1 MMEVT
6 ELAKRLFEYRNGDEM
21 QLSLLVKS
29 ADTRIAK
36 NGKKFISF
44 ILQDKSGHLPAKMWD
59 ASDAA
64 IEQFKSGV
72 VVRITGKRELYHDN
86 PQIKLYSIRLA
97 TQEEGDNPKNFLEQA
112 PEKST
117 QMEEEIG
124 SFVFD
129 ILNPNWNR
137 IVRKLLADHHDAFF
151 SYPAAKANHHANGG
165 GLAFHTLSI
174 LRLAKHIGEQYPNI
188 NVSLLYAGA
197 ILHDMGKTIEL
208 SGPVSTEYTVTGNLI
223 GHIVLIDE
231 EIIRACIELNIDST
245 KEDVVMLRHT
255 VLAHHGLL
263 EYGSPVRPQLPEAQI
278 LHDLDELD
286 ASINMMTNAVARADE
301 GDFSE
306 HLFGMDNRRF
316 YKPASIQHYSGR
328 DSQK

>member
-1 MMEVT
+1 M
-6 ELAKRLFEYRNGDEM
+6 AKRLFEYRNGDEI

-29 ADTRIAK
+29 AEVRLAK
-36 NGKKFISF
+36 NGKKFIAF
-44 ILQDKSGHLPAKMWD
+44 VLQDTSGHMPAKMWD

-64 IEQFKSGV
+64 IQQFKAGE
-72 VVRITGKRELYHDN
+72 VVRVRGKRELYNDN
-86 PQIKLYSIRLA
+86 PQIKLYSLRLA
-97 TQEEGDNPKNFLEQA
+97 TQEEGNDPKYFLERA
-112 PEKST
+112 PEKTSD
-117 QMEEEIG
+117 MESDVG
-124 SFVFD
+124 AFVFD

-151 SYPAAKANHHANGG
+151 SYPAAKSNHHANGG

-174 LRLAKHIGEQYPNI
+174 LRLAKSVGEQYPNL

-208 SGPVSTEYTVTGNLI
+208 SGPVSTEYTVAGNLI

-231 EIIRACIELNIDST
+231 EIVRVCAELKID
-245 KEDVVMLRHT
+245 KNQEDVLMLRHT

-278 LHDLDELD
+278 LHNLDELD
-286 ASINMMTNAVARADE
+286 ASINMMANAVAHVE
-301 GDFSE
+301 PGQFSE
-306 HLFGMDNRRF
+306 RLFGMDNRRF
-316 YKPASIQHYSGR
+316 YHPEGLQHYSGVNR
-328 DSQK
+328 DK

>member
-1 MMEVT
+1 M
-6 ELAKRLFEYRNGDEM
+6 AKHLFEYRNGEDIE
-21 QLSLLVKS
+21 LPLLIKS
-29 ADTRIAK
+29 ADIRIAK
-36 NGKKFISF
+36 NGKKFIAL
-44 ILQDKSGHLPAKMWD
+44 ILQDTSGHMPAKLWD

-64 IEQFKSGV
+64 IEQYKAGEV
-72 VVRITGKRELYHDN
+72 VHVRGKRELYNDN
-86 PQIKLYSIRLA
+86 PQIKLYGMRLA
-97 TQEEGDNPKNFLEQA
+97 TQEEGNDPKYFLERA
-112 PEKST
+112 PEKSGD
-117 QMEEEIG
+117 MEEDIS

-151 SYPAAKANHHANGG
+151 SYPAAKSNHHANGG

-174 LRLAKHIGEQYPNI
+174 LRLAKHVGEQYPNI

-231 EIIRACIELNIDST
+231 EIIRACIELKIDST
-245 KEDVVMLRHT
+245 QEDVVLLRHMI
-255 VLAHHGLL
+255 LAHHGLL

-286 ASINMMTNAVARADE
+286 ASINMMTTAVAHVE
-301 GDFSE
+301 GGQFSE
-306 HLFGMDNRRF
+306 RLFGMDNRRF
-316 YKPASIQHYSGR
+316 YRPEGIQHLSG
-328 DSQK
+328 SPKE

>member
-1 MMEVT
+1 MH
-6 ELAKRLFEYRNGDEM
+6 LAKHLFEYRNGDDIE
-21 QLSLLVKS
+21 LSLLIKS

-36 NGKKFISF
+36 NGKKFISM
-44 ILQDKSGHLPAKMWD
+44 ILQDTSGHMPAKLWD

-64 IEQFKSGV
+64 IQQFKSGEV
-72 VVRITGKRELYHDN
+72 VHVRGKRELYNDN
-86 PQIKLYSIRLA
+86 PQIKLYGLRLA
-97 TQEEGDNPKNFLEQA
+97 TQEEGNDPKYFLEKA
-112 PEKST
+112 PEKT
-117 QMEEEIG
+117 GDMEEDIS

-151 SYPAAKANHHANGG
+151 TYPAAKSNHHANGG

-174 LRLAKHIGEQYPNI
+174 LRLAKSVGEQYPNL

-231 EIIRACIELNIDST
+231 EIIRACIELKIDST
-245 KEDVVMLRHT
+245 QEDVVLLRHMI
-255 VLAHHGLL
+255 LSHHGLL
-263 EYGSPVRPQLPEAQI
+263 EYGSPVRPELPEAQN

-286 ASINMMTNAVARADE
+286 ASINMMTTAVAHVE
-301 GDFSE
+301 PGQFSE
-306 HLFGMDNRRF
+306 RLFGMDNRRF
-316 YKPASIQHYSGR
+316 YHPEGIQHLSGSPK
-328 DSQK
+328 DK